1 MKRTLILSLFL
12 LSATAISHAATLNPP
27 SNLQNGL
34 VIYMDFE
41 DTTANQYDSY
51 TGYTSGVSWGG
62 TPTTGGGA
70 LNSSKYNNTSSHPG
84 TGALASANIH
94 ANNFSL
100 NFQFKGLTLSTG
112 TGSGGYILKMK
123 TASEKSLQFETLNN
137 SIQLW
142 TNTDAHY
149 VGDVGTLTNN
159 DTAWQ
164 SFTMTSSSDGV
175 RLYLNGVEK
184 AYQSKAMADEL
195 MSFFQIGCTIG
206 GGSAAGGLKT
216 DEFGIWNRAL
226 SADEVKFLATN
237 TANTAMPSAIPEPTT
252 AMLALLGLTGLM
264 LRRRKA

>member
-1 MKRTLILSLFL
+1 
-12 LSATAISHAATLNPP
+12 
-27 SNLQNGL
+27 
-34 VIYMDFE
+34 MDFE

-62 TPTTGGGA
+62 VPATDAGGA
-70 LNSSKYNNTSSHPG
+70 LGSNKYNPTANRPG
-84 TGALASANIH
+84 TGALANANIH

-100 NFQFKGLTLSTG
+100 NFQFKGLTLSNG
-112 TGSGGYILKMK
+112 GNSGGYILNMK
-123 TASEKSLQFETLNN
+123 TESGKRLQFETLYN

-142 TNTDAHY
+142 TSTTAGY
-149 VGDVGTLTNN
+149 VGNVGTLTNN

-184 AYQSKAMADEL
+184 AHQSKTMADEL
-195 MSFFQIGCTIG
+195 MSFFQIGCNDNG
-206 GGSAAGGLKT
+206 ANAVGGLKT